1 MKEKKRQL
9 IVTFHTTAASVAM
22 ERACRAA
29 GIEGRLAPVPRQ
41 LPADCGISWRAAPDA
56 RGALDHPRKQS
67 GSGGHLRDGSMPA
80 RGGPLGRRAR
90 FVQNE

>member
-9 IVTFHTTAASVAM
+9 IVTFHTTAESVAM

-41 LPADCGISWRAAPDA
+41 LTADCGISWRAAPDA
-56 RGALDHPRKQS
+56 RGALEQIIRENNLEAA
-67 GSGGHLRDGSMPA
+67 GIYEME
-80 RGGPLGRRAR
+80 
-90 FVQNE
+90 V